1 MVAILQELSRSGD
14 FNDQMIADLIKKAK
28 GTISPELYSLF
39 EHEVVQQ
46 VKHLR
51 IGFKIIDFFKELEIV
66 SHFFNRKLYM
76 KSVSDEL

>member
-28 GTISPELYSLF
+28 GTIPPELYSLF

-51 IGFKIIDFFKELEIV
+51 IGFLRIDFLNEL
-66 SHFFNRKLYM
+66 R
-76 KSVSDEL
+76 